1 VLKIKIQKAL
11 ETNIDPML
19 YTIQSILTNIKD
31 KVKAKTTTYYVPL
44 YCTFTMSV
52 AITNKFYTF
61 HNWTLTNSSTESI
74 LHINK
79 YYMHTLNRPKIPE
92 NQNSERERERENQH
106 YRKYLACSDVSSLI
120 LPTATIV
127 LQALICLYV

>member
-1 VLKIKIQKAL
+1 VSKNKIQKAL
-11 ETNIDPML
+11 ETNVDPML
-19 YTIQSILTNIKD
+19 YTIQSIPTNIKD
-31 KVKAKTTTYYVPL
+31 K
-44 YCTFTMSV
+44 CTFTMSV

-79 YYMHTLNRPKIPE
+79 YYMHNLNRPKIPE

-120 LPTATIV
+120 LPTAAIV